1 MKLCIAL
8 DNPHL
13 QDNLMLLEALDALSQ
28 SQKHDIWLKVG
39 LRSFIRD
46 GIQGIESL
54 KKYGD
59 YRIFLDLKL
68 YDIPNTMLDAIMET
82 QKLGVDMLTIHT
94 SCGFEAMKAI
104 ARLKENQHNMPLI
117 VGVSALTSFDNEGFM
132 EIYNASLFSHTL
144 KLASLAFQAGID
156 GVVCSTQESLAIK
169 KATHSTFLTITP
181 GIRPFGEN
189 TNDQKR
195 VASLQDALDSQSDFV
210 VIGRPIYKDSNPLS
224 VVERILAFKD
234 NAINAD

>member
-13 QDNLMLLEALDALSQ
+13 QDNLMLLQALDSLSQ
-28 SQKHDIWLKVG
+28 CQKHDIWLKVG
-39 LRSFIRD
+39 LRSFVRD
-46 GIQGIESL
+46 GIKGIEKL

-68 YDIPNTMLDAIMET
+68 YDIPNTMLET
-82 QKLGVDMLTIHT
+82 IIEIQKIGIDMLTIHT
-94 SCGFEAMKAI
+94 SCGFEAMRTI
-104 ARLKENQHNMPLI
+104 AKLKENQSNMPLI
-117 VGVSALTSFDNEGFM
+117 VGVSALTSFDNESFM

-156 GVVCSTQESLAIK
+156 GVVCSVQESLAIK
-169 KATHSTFLTITP
+169 KATCSTFLTITP
-181 GIRPFGEN
+181 GIRPFGESA
-189 TNDQKR
+189 NDQKR
-195 VASLQDALDSQSDFV
+195 VANLQEAREAMSDFV
-210 VIGRPIYKDSNPLS
+210 VIGRPIYKDENPLS

-234 NAINAD
+234 KR